1 MGEVYRA
8 RDTKLNRD
16 VALKVLPDLF
26 AGDPER
32 LARFRREAQVLASL
46 NHSNIAAIFGFEETG
61 AAPAL
66 VMELVDG
73 RTLADFADTPVPVA
87 EVTAIARQIVE
98 GLEAAH
104 EAGVIHRDLKPANIK
119 VRDDGTVKILD
130 FGLAK
135 AMGADGTRSGAD
147 PSNSPTLTAQATQLG
162 VILGTA
168 AYMAPEQARGRAVDK
183 RADIWAFGVV
193 LYEMLSGRRAFQGE
207 DVSET
212 LAAVLTREPDFSA
225 VPASTPAPLVSLM
238 RRCLERDPK
247 RRLRDIGEARLALE
261 APVSDRSAT
270 AVPAKPSPT
279 PKSAAVWRGVTA
291 ALAVALLIVAGLWW
305 QSTGRGGDAVHA
317 ALLLP
322 KDVSFDLTLYTVVAM
337 SDDGSRVALVGSNG
351 GIRRLYM
358 RRMGE
363 FEARLLDGTEN
374 ASSPFFSPDGS
385 WIAFFADGRLKKIL
399 ADGGPVMDVAAA
411 PDNRG
416 GVWAGDDTIIYA
428 PVPASPLVRVAAAGG
443 KATPVSTLDEKKR
456 ERTHRWPSVL
466 PDGKTVL
473 VTVGSV
479 EHPDDYDDARIESV
493 RLGTGERRVVIE
505 GGRMARYVD
514 TGHLLYLR
522 GKVLY
527 AVPFDPARGTAGAT
541 AVPVIDGVSGD
552 VITGAANYSL
562 SRSGAIAFVPGD
574 PTGGVRKLAWVDLKG
589 APTPIEAPPALYT
602 DPHVSPDGR
611 RVALSLVAGSH
622 RDLYVVD
629 TARSTSSR
637 VTSEGENRTPLWS
650 TDNRLVYIA
659 YDRLRNVSIV
669 MRRLADGSGVAESIA
684 EVPGQAY
691 AEDLTRDG
699 GTLLLSANSSTARGV
714 FEIFRLPLTRGS
726 KLEMIASAQD
736 QDAYQPALSPD
747 GRWLAYASYES
758 TRAEVYVQSYPSGGN
773 RMKIS
778 TAGGLEPRWAASG
791 KALFYTQANSLM
803 MVPVE
808 PGAAFVPGKPRVLFS
823 GLTPP
828 ATDSGQTYSVDPKGE
843 RFLMLRPARE
853 DAGTPEVRVILNWF
867 STLQALK
874 IGK

>member
-26 AGDPER
+26 ASDPER

-46 NHSNIAAIFGFEETG
+46 NHSNIAAIFGVEETG

-73 RTLADFADTPVPVA
+73 RTLADFADTPVPIA

-162 VILGTA
+162 MILGTA

-225 VPASTPAPLVSLM
+225 VPASTPAALVALM
-238 RRCLERDPK
+238 RRCLERDPR

-261 APVSDRSAT
+261 TPVSDRSAT

-279 PKSAAVWRGVTA
+279 PKSVAAWRGVTA
-291 ALAVALLIVAGLWW
+291 ALTGALLLVAGLWW
-305 QSTGRGGDAVHA
+305 QSTGRSGDAVHA
-317 ALLLP
+317 SVLLP
-322 KDVSFDLTLYTVVAM
+322 RDVSFDLTLYPVVAM
-337 SDDGSRVALVGSNG
+337 SDDGSRLALVGSNS
-351 GIRRLYM
+351 GIRRLYV

-374 ASSPFFSPDGS
+374 ATSPFFSPDGS

-428 PVPASPLVRVAAAGG
+428 PVPASPLVQVAAAGG
-443 KATPVSTLDEKKR
+443 KTTPVSTLDEKKR

-505 GGRMARYVD
+505 GGRMARYVA

-527 AVPFDPARGTAGAT
+527 AVPFDLARGQASSS

-574 PTGGVRKLAWVDLKG
+574 PSGGVRKLAWVDLKG
-589 APTPIEAPPALYT
+589 APTPIEAAPALYT

-650 TDNRLVYIA
+650 PDNRLVYIA

-669 MRRLADGSGVAESIA
+669 MRRLADGSGSAESIA

-699 GTLLLSANSSTARGV
+699 GTLLLSANTSTARGV
-714 FEIFRLPLTRGS
+714 FEIFRLPLTKGS
-726 KLEMIASAQD
+726 KPELIASAPD
-736 QDAYQPALSPD
+736 QDAYQPAISPD

-778 TAGGLEPRWAASG
+778 TAGGLEPRWAANG

-803 MVPVE
+803 MVPIE
-808 PGAAFVPGKPRVLFS
+808 PGAAFLPGKPRMLFG

-853 DAGTPEVRVILNWF
+853 DAGPPEVRVILNWF
-867 STLQALK
+867 STLQGLR